1 MIRRAIPSITRHLR
15 PLRQIRSFAV
25 ASPLSAAPEDDQ
37 DEARRQAIRLE
48 LDKKTGRGWTD
59 PWDLDELMDSRM
71 EYDDLPDWSPD
82 LVSRTSQE
90 RLKVQPILSLVALAE
105 MNLPSPPPPSPGQG
119 YTKMYALHRQRTQY
133 RTVCEQVEA
142 SAASRLPAIQA
153 LPSWEDKQDA
163 VDELFEEIEFQLKAS
178 NPVLGMHPKFGEWV
192 EKALEEFLQTIQ
204 QAGLDATVTE
214 DKKEGLKEDVPV
226 FMNCYS
232 EKDGPDQLVPS
243 ILHPLTINPRG
254 TNGNMVEEWELA
266 AHKKSKRIMI
276 RRSTKK
282 IAKALTDHTTASI
295 LVSGCQGVGKTA
307 AMAAIVASARSSGYL
322 VLYLPNGDQLHQNG
336 FYIEPNPHKKG
347 IFDLPI
353 MSQRACED
361 FLKTHKNDMSG
372 MNVPKSVIAEHL
384 TKDQLQRLFR
394 DAKDDS
400 QFALSDLLDFG
411 RERINFAAP
420 CLSVAL
426 AFLMH
431 HQEGKPFLLAMDEFN
446 CFYMPSHYFHA
457 DYDPEVKKAV
467 PYDCISLFQ
476 PAMEAMALTG
486 SESPRMVKRG
496 AVLAAL
502 TESHAVTRATTDAL
516 VNRAKELSA
525 ENDIPFV
532 HVEVPRLSKLEVEHM
547 LSNYEATGVGKLR
560 LDRGETVANA
570 QEVEYLRMVSGGI
583 AGHLMNAC
591 MVE

>member
-1 MIRRAIPSITRHLR
+1 
-15 PLRQIRSFAV
+15 
-25 ASPLSAAPEDDQ
+25 
-37 DEARRQAIRLE
+37 
-48 LDKKTGRGWTD
+48 
-59 PWDLDELMDSRM
+59 
-71 EYDDLPDWSPD
+71 
-82 LVSRTSQE
+82 
-90 RLKVQPILSLVALAE
+90 
-105 MNLPSPPPPSPGQG
+105 
-119 YTKMYALHRQRTQY
+119 
-133 RTVCEQVEA
+133 VEA

-153 LPSWEDKQDA
+153 LPSWEEKQDA
-163 VDELFEEIEFQLKAS
+163 VDELFEDIEFQLKAS
-178 NPVLGMHPKFGEWV
+178 NPVLGMHPRFGEWV
-192 EKALEEFLQTIQ
+192 EKALEDYLQAIQ
-204 QAGLDATVTE
+204 QAGQADTSTIE
-214 DKKEGLKEDVPV
+214 ENKDESQDGIPV
-226 FMNCYS
+226 FMDCYS
-232 EKDGPDQLVPS
+232 ENDGPDQLVPS
-243 ILHPLTINPRG
+243 ILHPLTTNPRG

-276 RRSTKK
+276 RRSTQK
-282 IAKALTDHTTASI
+282 IANALTEHTAASI

-307 AMAAIVASARSSGYL
+307 AVAAIVASARSSGYL

-336 FYIEPNPHKKG
+336 FYIEPNPQKKG
-347 IFDLPI
+347 MFDLPI
-353 MSQRACED
+353 MSQRACDD
-361 FLKTHKNDMSG
+361 FLKTHKNDMNG

-384 TKDQLQRLFR
+384 AKDQLQRLFR

-400 QFALSDLLDFG
+400 QIALSALLDFG

-420 CLSVAL
+420 CLSA
-426 AFLMH
+426 ATDYLMY
-431 HQEGKPFLLAMDEFN
+431 HQDEKPFLLAMDEFN

-457 DYDPEVKKAV
+457 DYDPEVKKAI

-486 SESPRMVKRG
+486 SSPPRIVKRG
-496 AVLAAL
+496 AVLAAV

-525 ENDIPFV
+525 EEGTPFV
-532 HVEVPRLSKLEVEHM
+532 HVEVPRLSKVEVEHM

-560 LDRGETVANA
+560 LDRGETVSNA

>member
-1 MIRRAIPSITRHLR
+1 MIRRAIPSIARFVR
-15 PLRQIRSFAV
+15 PLRQARSFAV
-25 ASPLSAAPEDDQ
+25 ASPRTADLDEE
-37 DEARRQAIRLE
+37 EARRQAVRLA

-90 RLKVQPILSLVALAE
+90 RLQVQSIPSLTALTQ

-119 YTKMYALHRQRTQY
+119 YTKVYALQRQRKQHEII
-133 RTVCEQVEA
+133 REQVEA
-142 SAASRLPAIQA
+142 SALSRLPAIQA
-153 LPSWEDKQDA
+153 LPSWEEKQDA

-178 NPVLGMHPKFGEWV
+178 NPVLGMHPRFGEWV
-192 EKALEEFLQTIQ
+192 EKALEEYLQSIQ
-204 QAGLDATVTE
+204 KAGLNATSTSE
-214 DKKEGLKEDVPV
+214 ENKDKPQEGIPV
-226 FMNCYS
+226 FMDCYS
-232 EKDGPDQLVPS
+232 DKDGPEQLVPS
-243 ILHPLTINPRG
+243 ILHPLAINPRG

-266 AHKKSKRIMI
+266 AHKTSKRIMI
-276 RRSTKK
+276 RTSTQR
-282 IAKALTDHTTASI
+282 IASALTEHTATSI

-307 AMAAIVASARSSGYL
+307 AVAAIVASARSSGYL

-336 FYIEPNPHKKG
+336 FYVEPNPQKKG
-347 IFDLPI
+347 IFDIPI
-353 MSQRACED
+353 MSQRACDD
-361 FLKTHKNDMSG
+361 FLKTHKSDMIG
-372 MNVPKSVIAEHL
+372 LNVPKGVIAEHL
-384 TKDQLQRLFR
+384 AKDQLQRLFR

-400 QFALSDLLDFG
+400 QIALNALLDFG
-411 RERINFAAP
+411 RGRINFAAP
-420 CLSVAL
+420 CLSA
-426 AFLMH
+426 AMDYLMY
-431 HQEGKPFLLAMDEFN
+431 HQDEKPFLLAMDEFN

-457 DYDPEVKKAV
+457 DYDPEVKKAI
-467 PYDCISLFQ
+467 PYNCINLFR
-476 PAMEAMALTG
+476 PAMEATALTG
-486 SESPRMVKRG
+486 SSSPRTVKRG
-496 AVLAAL
+496 AVLVAV

-525 ENDIPFV
+525 EEGTPFV

-560 LDRGETVANA
+560 LDRGETVSNA